1 MGTQLQK
8 KCKAKTPPR
17 QVRPA
22 PLPDG
27 RRWLRVSE
35 VATLTGLSCQHV
47 YRMHRRGQLPS
58 FRLAGMGIR
67 VDRVALETKFADLIT
82 ARTANTSSNWL

>member
-1 MGTQLQK
+1 
-8 KCKAKTPPR
+8 
-17 QVRPA
+17 
-22 PLPDG
+22 
-27 RRWLRVSE
+27 
-35 VATLTGLSCQHV
+35 
-47 YRMHRRGQLPS
+47 MHRRGQLPS